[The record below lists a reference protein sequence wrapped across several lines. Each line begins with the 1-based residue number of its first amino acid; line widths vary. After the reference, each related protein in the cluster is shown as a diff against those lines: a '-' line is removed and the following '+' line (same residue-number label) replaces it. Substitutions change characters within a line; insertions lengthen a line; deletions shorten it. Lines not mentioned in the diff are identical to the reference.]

1 LTDRGGEFTS
11 QSFEGWLHEEGITH
25 EITPAHSSEMNPIA
39 ERANRTLVETAR
51 AMLNEADLPK
61 IWWAE
66 AVSTAVYLWNR
77 FPTSIL
83 KGRSPYEAWNGQK
96 PNLKHL
102 RVFGCK
108 AWVHV
113 PKATRKKLDN
123 KAIQGIFMGYGC
135 TTSLYR
141 VLVGN
146 NRVAEYRDVRFDE
159 THTEDLLSGL
169 KLEEQESINLPYP
182 QPESE
187 TEGDSHDQAEIDH
200 QIGREIEAVDEQPPH
215 ELGGEG
221 SDDNSEPHAPVLHRL
236 NRINRGKRA
245 LRYNEEFGPNSGSHH
260 VSMIAINDSIP
271 NSYQNAI
278 RSPQHLDW
286 KAAIDR
292 EMSSILENKTWKV
305 VPNTGQKT
313 VKC

>member
-11 QSFEGWLHEEGITH
+11 QSFEGWLYEEGITH

-39 ERANRTLVETAR
+39 KRANRTLVETAR

-113 PKATRKKLDN
+113 PKAT
-123 KAIQGIFMGYGC
+123 
-135 TTSLYR
+135 
-141 VLVGN
+141 
-146 NRVAEYRDVRFDE
+146 
-159 THTEDLLSGL
+159 
-169 KLEEQESINLPYP
+169 
-182 QPESE
+182 
-187 TEGDSHDQAEIDH
+187 
-200 QIGREIEAVDEQPPH
+200 
-215 ELGGEG
+215 
-221 SDDNSEPHAPVLHRL
+221 
-236 NRINRGKRA
+236 
-245 LRYNEEFGPNSGSHH
+245 
-260 VSMIAINDSIP
+260 
-271 NSYQNAI
+271 
-278 RSPQHLDW
+278 
-286 KAAIDR
+286 
-292 EMSSILENKTWKV
+292 
-305 VPNTGQKT
+305 
-313 VKC
+313 